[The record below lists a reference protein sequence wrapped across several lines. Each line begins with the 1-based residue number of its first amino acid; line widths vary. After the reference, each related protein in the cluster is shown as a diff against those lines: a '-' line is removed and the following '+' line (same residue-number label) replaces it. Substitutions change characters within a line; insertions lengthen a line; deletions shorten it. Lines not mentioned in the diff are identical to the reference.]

1 MGRAA
6 LTRRL
11 LVASAGVAALPVVG
25 RTQDAPPPVVIGVL
39 TDRTGIGEAVSGP
52 PLVEAVRMAVQDT
65 GALPDGRP
73 MSIVTASYRLKPDD
87 AVAIAGR
94 WFDQGVSVVVDVPGS
109 AAAVAVQALARAR
122 GRSMLVTG
130 SVNPALTGRDCSPF
144 GSSWGIDSASM
155 TTALAGALA
164 RLGTKTWFL
173 VAPDTVLGQAV
184 QSDAVWAI
192 EAVGGRVAGRSRHPP
207 EATDFASIVTQVK
220 DSGARAVGLC
230 DIAGD
235 LTGQL
240 AEFQA
245 GGLFDDGRAV
255 VAFLPA
261 ITNIHAAGA
270 KAAHGLILA
279 SPFYWNQN
287 DQAISFANRFIA
299 GTGQMPDAAHAA
311 AYVAVRH
318 YLRAVAATDGLDAA
332 LINQEMRRAPV
343 YFFGRSALLRLDGRL
358 AIDLSLLRVKPAAAM
373 RGEWDHY
380 EQIGVIRAA
389 DIYQPLNQTGC
400 TLAP

>member
-1 MGRAA
+1 VRRAV
-6 LTRRL
+6 LTRRT
-11 LVASAGVAALPVVG
+11 LVAAAGIAAMPMPGRAQDALPL
-25 RTQDAPPPVVIGVL
+25 AIGVL

-52 PLVEAVRMAVQDT
+52 PLVQAVQMAVQDT

-73 MSIVTASYRLKPDD
+73 VSVVTGSYRLRPDD
-87 AVAIAGR
+87 ALAVAER
-94 WFDQGVSVVVDVPGS
+94 WFDQGVSVIVDVPGS
-109 AAAVAVQALARAR
+109 AAAVAVQALARSR

-164 RLGTKTWFL
+164 RSGTKTWFL

-184 QSDAVWAI
+184 QSDAIQAI
-192 EAVGGRVAGRSRHPP
+192 EAVGGQVVGRSRHPP

-240 AEFQA
+240 GQFQA
-245 GGLFDDGRAV
+245 GGLFDDGRGV

-261 ITNIHAAGA
+261 ITAIHAAGA

-287 DQAISFANRFIA
+287 DQARSFAYRFIA
-299 GTGQMPDAAHAA
+299 ATGQMPDAAHAA

-318 YLRAVAATDGLDAA
+318 YLRAVIATDGLDAG
-332 LINQEMRRAPV
+332 LINQEMRRTPV

-358 AIDLSLLRVKPAAAM
+358 AIDLSLLRVKPAKAM

-380 EQIGVIRAA
+380 EQVGVIQTA
-389 DIYQPLNQTGC
+389 DIYRKLNQTGC
-400 TLAP
+400 VLGL